1 MTFVILASALFA
13 LGLYGVLSRR
23 DIIGVLAS
31 VEVMLGGATVLLVG
45 LASSMTAATGS
56 RLEPGALSAI
66 GVLII
71 VVAAAEAAVGL
82 AILINVART
91 MRTSRVDGITEVKG

>member
-23 DIIGVLAS
+23 DIIGILAS

-45 LASSMTAATGS
+45 LASSMTAGTGS
-56 RLEPGALSAI
+56 RLEPGALSAA